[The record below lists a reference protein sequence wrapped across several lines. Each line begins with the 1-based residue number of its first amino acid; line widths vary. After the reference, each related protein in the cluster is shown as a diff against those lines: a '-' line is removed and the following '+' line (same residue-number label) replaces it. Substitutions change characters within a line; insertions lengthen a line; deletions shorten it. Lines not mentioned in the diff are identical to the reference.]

1 MSLAPKDLSSLLSIV
16 SEESCGSSFE
26 SLSALLHQLF
36 GKADHFRAGSVLVM
50 LLQQPDL
57 LPSSPQRLTA
67 LYLLWEM
74 YRTEPLAANP
84 FAAVFAHLL
93 NPAGGGEERLLS
105 GFLPP
110 ITQPEKFFLSQLM
123 LAPPRD
129 LFKKTPRQ
137 VSCMDVTNMPQSID
151 ISGLQL
157 ALAERQ
163 SELPTQSK
171 ASFPSILNDPD
182 PDSSNSGFDSS
193 VANQIIESLVTGP
206 RPPLESKLE
215 ISSSLSENIKL
226 TSHTPR
232 VTLTSNQTS
241 VCLSVLRSL
250 PPRVHQAAAASVH
263 VCEDELAWLNPT
275 EPDHS
280 IQWDRSM
287 CVKNS
292 TGVEIKRIMSKA
304 FKSPLSAQQQSQL
317 LAELEKDPKL
327 VYHIGLSPAKL
338 PDLVENNPLVAIE
351 MLLKLMQSS
360 QITEY
365 FSVLVN
371 MDMSLH
377 SMEVVN
383 RLTTA
388 VDLPPEF
395 IHLYISNCISTC
407 EQIKDKY
414 MQNRLVRLVC
424 VFLQSLI
431 RNKIINVQDLF
442 IEVQA
447 FCIEFS
453 RIREA
458 AGLFRLLKTLDTG
471 ENPAETKPAK

>member
-1 MSLAPKDLSSLLSIV
+1 MTLAPKELSNLLGII
-16 SEESCGSSFE
+16 SEDACANTFE
-26 SLSALLHQLF
+26 SLSTAFHHFF
-36 GKADHFRAGSVLVM
+36 GKAEHFRVGSVLVM

-57 LPSSPQRLTA
+57 LAVLPSSPQRLTA

-93 NPAGGGEERLLS
+93 NPSPVGEEQEKPLS

-110 ITQPEKFFLSQLM
+110 ITQQEKFFLSQLM
-123 LAPPRD
+123 LAPPKE

-137 VSCMDVTNMPQSID
+137 VSCMDVGNMPQSID

-193 VANQIIESLVTGP
+193 VANQITEALVTGP
-206 RPPLESKLE
+206 RPPLESHFRPE
-215 ISSSLSENIKL
+215 FI
-226 TSHTPR
+226 R
-232 VTLTSNQTS
+232 
-241 VCLSVLRSL
+241 
-250 PPRVHQAAAASVH
+250 PPPPLH
-263 VCEDELAWLNPT
+263 VCEDELAWLNPS
-275 EPDHS
+275 EPDHCV
-280 IQWDRSM
+280 QWDRSM
-287 CVKNS
+287 CVRNS

-304 FKSPLSAQQQSQL
+304 FKSPLSAQQQAQASAQL
-317 LAELEKDPKL
+317 LGELEKEPKL

-471 ENPAETKPAK
+471 ENPAEAKPAK